1 MDFIYKIYDIA
12 RVSHDLAAV
21 LALWIAPLRY
31 LLLAKKLVRNLALK
45 HECWDCHQ
53 TPEPTKEKLIQSGL
67 VVAKL
72 R

>member
-31 LLLAKKLVRNLALK
+31 LLLARNVSK
-45 HECWDCHQ
+45 EIG
-53 TPEPTKEKLIQSGL
+53 EKLGL
-67 VVAKL
+67 KARVL
-72 R
+72 GLLP